1 MTGEKWWKQELK
13 NFNQLMAL
21 TMDKVVWRWRP
32 NRSQEEQGLGGNG
45 LREEGWR
52 WVNEKQMQ

>member
-1 MTGEKWWKQELK
+1 
-13 NFNQLMAL
+13 
-21 TMDKVVWRWRP
+21 MDKVVGRWRP
-32 NRSQEEQGLGGNG
+32 NRSQEEQGLGGNR